1 MAILN
6 VRGTGG
12 SGKST
17 LVRGIT
23 ACYPQVTPCF
33 VDSRKTPIGYLCER
47 PMGAS
52 LFVVGSYERPCG
64 GGDTLPTPGAVFDL
78 VEEQAGLARDVIFE
92 GIIAQDNTT
101 RTMILHERFRLVVI
115 GLLIPIETCLT
126 SIRDRRQARGDAKP
140 LNPKNTIARAR
151 SVERSLT
158 KLAASGVDVRTFDDR
173 ALAFEAA
180 CAVLDVTPIE
190 KLIVERPADPPVERT
205 PVETLFDLLP

>member
-1 MAILN
+1 MAIVQ

-23 ACYPQVTPCF
+23 AFYQMVTPRYN
-33 VDSRKTPIGYLCER
+33 DGRKAPVGYLCER

-52 LFVVGSYERPCG
+52 LFVVGSYARPCG
-64 GGDTLPTPGAVFDL
+64 GGDTLQTPRAVFDL
-78 VEEQAGLARDVIFE
+78 VEEQAALARDVVFE
-92 GIIAQDNTT
+92 GIISQDNTT

-115 GLLIPIETCLT
+115 GLLIPIETCLA
-126 SIRDRRQARGDAKP
+126 SIQDRRQARGAAKP

-173 ALAFEAA
+173 ALAFEEA
-180 CAVLDVTPIE
+180 CAVLNVTSIE
-190 KLIVERPADPPVERT
+190 KLVIERPADPPVERKA
-205 PVETLFDLLP
+205 VETLFDLLS